1 MLNQNMK
8 QIEALLFAWGEALSY
23 QRLAALTGLSQE
35 LVKEEADNLRNY
47 YDTCNHAIQLLDVNQ
62 SVQLATRHEVSDVVE
77 QLFVTDKNKGLS
89 VSNLEVL
96 SIIAY
101 KQPITKTE
109 IERIR
114 GVKCDRA
121 VQILLELELIRISG
135 KLERIG
141 RPNLFSTTDLFLK
154 KFGLKTL
161 RELPPVASF
170 ERMQIALFD
179 EEEEE
184 NGEQAAS
191 SEQADNSEQTDKKQ
205 TEAETGDIQ

>member
-8 QIEALLFAWGEALSY
+8 ELEALLFAWGEALSI
-23 QRLAALTGLSQE
+23 QKLATLTELTPE
-35 LVKEEADNLRNY
+35 LVKEELENLKDY
-47 YDTCNHAIQLLDVNQ
+47 YDRNNHSIQLLEVNQ
-62 SVQLATRHEVSDVVE
+62 SVQLATRHEVSDRVE

-121 VQILLELELIRISG
+121 IQILLELELIRISG

-141 RPNLFSTTDLFLK
+141 RPNLFSSTDLFLK

-179 EEEEE
+179 DEEEE
-184 NGEQAAS
+184 NGEFTTDQ
-191 SEQADNSEQTDKKQ
+191 EQNKDNNSE
-205 TEAETGDIQ
+205 G